1 MARYS
6 PWTHKELDKLSTY
19 FLEKGFPDGS
29 VVKNPPANAGEARDM
44 GSISGMGISLR
55 EGNDNPL
62 HYSCLGNPMDRR
74 ASVQLLSPVRL
85 FVTPW
90 TVVMPGLPV
99 HHQLLEP
106 AQTYVH

>member
-6 PWTHKELDKLSTY
+6 PWNHKELDKLSTY

-62 HYSCLGNPMDRR
+62 HYSCLGNPMDRV
-74 ASVQLLSPVRL
+74 AWQATAMGSQKSQTQLSD
-85 FVTPW
+85 
-90 TVVMPGLPV
+90 
-99 HHQLLEP
+99 
-106 AQTYVH
+106 